1 MPTIELEK
9 AKSIQGAPVLGS
21 EPDAASEQDAQDRAQ
36 AEEFASLRRKAIGSG
51 IVGTIAMVL
60 SMPLM
65 SAGSHHGAAADPM
78 VDWSMRFLDPTIRFA
93 LPWLYTWDAA
103 TLKYVMLVLTL
114 GIVVWAGGP
123 IYRQAWRAFRNRV
136 ANMDTLIAT
145 GTGAALLYSAAATVA
160 PDFFLRHGVQ
170 PEVYYEA
177 VVMIL
182 ALVLAGSA
190 LESRARGQTSSALRA
205 MLSLQP
211 VEARVLRNGV
221 EIDIPAASVQTDDL
235 VLVRPGERI
244 PVDGTVVEGSSAVDE
259 SMLTGEALPVEKS
272 AGDRVIG
279 GTINRLGSL
288 RYATTAVGSA
298 SVLAQMVKLMREA
311 QASRAPMQ
319 KLADRISAVFVPV
332 VISIAIA
339 TFMAWAVLA
348 PEAGLVRALTA
359 AVAVL
364 IIACPCAVGLAVPTA
379 VTVAIGNGAQRG
391 VLFKGGE
398 AIEKLSQVD
407 AMLLDKTGTITEG
420 RPSVTG
426 VYASEGWSEAG
437 LLAVAA
443 AVERHSE
450 HPLAEAVV
458 NAAVQRSVSVLAADG
473 FRATPG
479 VGARAMVAGRDV
491 SIGNEKS
498 VNDGATVPGSVLAAA
513 EQSASQG
520 QTPLFVSVDG
530 RMAGY
535 ITVADALK
543 PSSGSAIGELKR
555 QGLAL
560 TMLTGDR
567 RATAESV
574 AQAVGIDRV
583 IAGVLPEGKVEQVKR
598 MQAEGRAVAMVGD
611 GVNDAP
617 ALAQANAGLAMASGS
632 GIAGEAADVT
642 LMRSDLDAVVTAV
655 KLARRTVRIMRQ
667 NLLWSFLYN
676 VIGIP
681 IAAGILYPA
690 TGMLLSPVFAGVAM
704 ALSSVSVIGN
714 SLRLRK

>member
-1 MPTIELEK
+1 MPTIDLEVIPTP
-9 AKSIQGAPVLGS
+9 AGWDPA
-21 EPDAASEQDAQDRAQ
+21 PDASAEQDAQDRAQ
-36 AEEFASLRRKAIGSG
+36 AEEYASLRRKAVASG
-51 IVGTIAMVL
+51 IVGAVAMIL

-65 SAGSHHGAAADPM
+65 SAGAHHGSAADPL
-78 VDWSMRFLDPTIRFA
+78 VDWSMRFLDPAVRSA
-93 LPWLYTWDAA
+93 LPWLYTWDA
-103 TLKYVMLVLTL
+103 TVLKYALLALTL
-114 GIVVWAGGP
+114 AIAAWAGGA
-123 IYRQAWRAFRNRV
+123 IYRQAWRAFRNRM

-145 GTGAALLYSAAATVA
+145 GTAAALIYSAVATVA
-160 PDFFLRHGVQ
+160 PGFFLRHGVQ

-211 VEARVLRNGV
+211 AEARVLRDGV
-221 EIDIPAASVQTDDL
+221 EADIPVALVRSGDL

-244 PVDGTVVEGSSAVDE
+244 PVDGGVVEGTSAVDE

-279 GTINRLGSL
+279 GTVNRLGSL
-288 RYATTAVGSA
+288 RYKATAVGAA

-319 KLADRISAVFVPV
+319 KLADRVSAVFVPV

-339 TFMAWAVLA
+339 TFVGWAVLA

-407 AMLLDKTGTITEG
+407 VMLLDKTGTITEG

-426 VYASEGWSEAG
+426 IYPAAGWNETE
-437 LLAVAA
+437 LLRIAA
-443 AVERHSE
+443 AVEKHSE
-450 HPLAEAVV
+450 HPLAEAVLD
-458 NAAVQRSVSVLAADG
+458 AAAQRQLDVPGASG
-473 FRATPG
+473 FRAIPG
-479 VGARAMVAGRDV
+479 VGARAVVEGLSV
-491 SIGNEKS
+491 SIGNDKAM
-498 VNDGATVPGSVLAAA
+498 DAGAPIPASQLLAAA
-513 EQSASQG
+513 QSASQG
-520 QTPLFVSVDG
+520 KTPLFVGVDG
-530 RMAGY
+530 GFAGY
-535 ITVADALK
+535 IAVADAVK
-543 PSSGSAIGELKR
+543 PSSTAAISELNKL
-555 QGLAL
+555 GLAV
-560 TMLTGDR
+560 TMLSGDR
-567 RATAESV
+567 RETAESV
-574 AQAVGIDRV
+574 ARAVGIDRV
-583 IAGVLPEGKVEQVKR
+583 IPGVLPEGKVEQVKR
-598 MQAEGRAVAMVGD
+598 LQAVGRGVAMVGD

-642 LMRSDLDAVVTAV
+642 LMRSDLEAAVIAV

-681 IAAGILYPA
+681 IAAGVLYPA

-704 ALSSVSVIGN
+704 ALSSVSVVGN
-714 SLRLRK
+714 SLRLRR

>member
-1 MPTIELEK
+1 MPPIDLENVG
-9 AKSIQGAPVLGS
+9 IAPAPPALES

-36 AEEFASLRRKAIGSG
+36 AEEYASLRRKAIGSG
-51 IVGTIAMVL
+51 IVGAIAMVL

-65 SAGSHHGAAADPM
+65 SAGSHHGSAADPL
-78 VDWSMRFLDPTIRFA
+78 VEWSMRFLDPIVRTAFPR
-93 LPWLYTWDAA
+93 LYAWDAA
-103 TLKYVMLVLTL
+103 ALKYVLLALTL
-114 GIVVWAGGP
+114 GIVVWAGGS
-123 IYRQAWRAFRNRV
+123 IYRQAWRAFRHRM

-145 GTGAALLYSAAATVA
+145 GAGAALLYSAAVTVA
-160 PDFFLRHGVQ
+160 PNFFLRHGVQ

-211 VEARVLRNGV
+211 AEARVLHNGV
-221 EIDIPAASVQTDDL
+221 ELDIPAASVRPGDV

-244 PVDGTVVEGSSAVDE
+244 PVDGLVVEGKSAVDE
-259 SMLTGEALPVEKS
+259 SMLTGEAVPVEKS

-279 GTINRLGSL
+279 GAINRLGSL
-288 RYATTAVGSA
+288 RYTATAVGSA
-298 SVLAQMVKLMREA
+298 SVLAQIVKLMREA

-339 TFMAWAVLA
+339 TFMGWALLA

-398 AIEKLSQVD
+398 AIERLSQVD
-407 AMLLDKTGTITEG
+407 AVLLDKTGTITEG

-426 VYASEGWSEAG
+426 IYPAEGWSESG
-437 LLAVAA
+437 ILGVAA
-443 AVERHSE
+443 AVEKHSE
-450 HPLAEAVV
+450 HALAEAVV
-458 NAAVQRSVSVLAADG
+458 GAAAQRELNVPEARG
-473 FRATPG
+473 FRAIPG
-479 VGARAMVAGRDV
+479 VGARAMVAGRSV

-498 VNDGATVPGSVLAAA
+498 VDPDTTIPASLLAAA
-513 EQSASQG
+513 ERSASEG
-520 QTPLFVSVDG
+520 QTPLIVAVDG
-530 RMAGY
+530 RVAGY
-535 ITVADALK
+535 IAVADVVK
-543 PSSGSAIGELKR
+543 PSSAAAIGELKKL
-555 QGLAL
+555 GLAL

-567 RATAESV
+567 RATAEKV
-574 AQAVGIDRV
+574 AGAVGIDRV
-583 IAGVLPEGKVEQVKR
+583 ISGVLPEGKVEQVKR
-598 MQAEGRAVAMVGD
+598 QQAEGRAVAMVGD

-642 LMRSDLDAVVTAV
+642 LMRSGLDAAVVAV

-676 VIGIP
+676 VIGIH
-681 IAAGILYPA
+681 IAAGVLYPA

-704 ALSSVSVIGN
+704 ALSSVSVVGN
-714 SLRLRK
+714 SLRLRQ